1 MIGDGGFL
9 HALERRGYVRAG
21 PYTPECTVENPE
33 AVRQLPREFLRAGA
47 DVMQACTFNGTQ
59 ESIVSRGVRIK
70 AQFGLDSQGSFVVD
84 SSPLVFSKSKTA
96 YKWFI
101 CLGGF

>member
-33 AVRQLPREFLRAGA
+33 AGKYMWTRDIYLKKASQLN
-47 DVMQACTFNGTQ
+47 V
-59 ESIVSRGVRIK
+59 
-70 AQFGLDSQGSFVVD
+70 
-84 SSPLVFSKSKTA
+84 
-96 YKWFI
+96 
-101 CLGGF
+101 